1 VASICIEKKQG
12 EMMFSNKL
20 LISIF
25 VVVIGCSFIGGCSE
39 GDKEKPAPAAGQ
51 LKQTVPQ
58 AQPAGAKASAMG
70 CYEVGLRT
78 GRCAA
83 KMMSGLP
90 CDPADEITV
99 PPSCKDTPDME
110 KGLSDGRKSV
120 Y

>member
-1 VASICIEKKQG
+1 MIR
-12 EMMFSNKL
+12 NKL
-20 LISIF
+20 FIVF
-25 VVVIGCSFIGGCSE
+25 VVLIGCGFIGGC
-39 GDKEKPAPAAGQ
+39 GDAGKEKSAPVAEQ
-51 LKQTVPQ
+51 LKQTAPQ
-58 AQPAGAKASAMG
+58 ALPAGAKAGVMG

-90 CDPADEITV
+90 CDPADEITI
-99 PPSCKDTPDME
+99 PPACKDTPDME